1 MMYLIKNKDL
11 KIIYNNSF
19 IELPSD
25 LQEKIN
31 KNFESIKKSGA
42 NVWNGEVSCITSY
55 RIEDDYVEIV
65 CKKSNYAHYLYE
77 VCNFH
82 IH

>member
-31 KNFESIKKSGA
+31 NHFESIKESGA
-42 NVWNGEVSCITSY
+42 NVWNGEVFCVTNY
-55 RIEDDYVEIV
+55 NIEDDYVEIV
-65 CKKSNYAHYLYE
+65 CQKSDYAHYLYE